1 MSGLLTHLEIHP
13 LTPERWGDFET
24 LFGPHGAYGGCWCM
38 WWRLSRSEF
47 SRQQDEGRRQGFKAL
62 VDSGAPTGLLA
73 YLDGQPVGW
82 IALAPR
88 EDYAAL
94 ERSRV
99 LKRVDDQPVWSIV
112 CFYVQRKLRRKGMM
126 TALVEAALA
135 HAAAH
140 GARIV
145 EAYPHDTDGNAPPVT
160 TYMGNAEVFRKAGF
174 VEVARVGPKH
184 PVLRKYLT
192 PDA

>member
-1 MSGLLTHLEIHP
+1 MPEPLTNLEIHP
-13 LTPERWGDFET
+13 LTPERWDDFET
-24 LFGPHGAYGGCWCM
+24 LFGTHGAYGGCWCM
-38 WWRLSRSEF
+38 WWRLPRSEF
-47 SRQQDEGRRQGFKAL
+47 SRQQGEGNRQGFKAL

-112 CFYVQRKLRRKGMM
+112 CFYVQRKLRRQGMM
-126 TALVEAALA
+126 TALVDAALA

-184 PVLRKYLT
+184 PVLRKYLS